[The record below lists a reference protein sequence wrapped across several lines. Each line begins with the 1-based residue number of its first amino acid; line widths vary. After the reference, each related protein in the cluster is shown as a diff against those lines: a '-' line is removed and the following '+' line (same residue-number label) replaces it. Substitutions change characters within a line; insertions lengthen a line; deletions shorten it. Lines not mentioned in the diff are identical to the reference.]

1 MQRHRRLDN
10 RTLLCQILD
19 PASVPLSSVLS
30 FTRHRVKT
38 CDENVIYDDY
48 NVVDDDDDDPGH
60 IKV

>member
-48 NVVDDDDDDPGH
+48 NVVDDDDDE
-60 IKV
+60 IW